1 MTPVIRLVLQFPPAI
16 PPARK
21 MSNFAHS
28 SRSKKC
34 PKSLQQLEVDGIMLS
49 GRGKVADKAIS
60 TDCPNN
66 LLDMM
71 KHDDYLL
78 NLKQVCSITAMSRN
92 TVYRRMDQGKFPR
105 SVSLGGN
112 MVRWKKSDIQKW
124 MTQLV

>member
-1 MTPVIRLVLQFPPAI
+1 
-16 PPARK
+16 
-21 MSNFAHS
+21 
-28 SRSKKC
+28 
-34 PKSLQQLEVDGIMLS
+34 
-49 GRGKVADKAIS
+49 
-60 TDCPNN
+60 
-66 LLDMM
+66 MM